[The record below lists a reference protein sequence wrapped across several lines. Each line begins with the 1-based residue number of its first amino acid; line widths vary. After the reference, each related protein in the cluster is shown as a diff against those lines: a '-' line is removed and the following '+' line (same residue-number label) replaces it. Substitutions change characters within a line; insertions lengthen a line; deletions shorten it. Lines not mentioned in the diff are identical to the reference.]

1 MNSAFIVRGEGECL
15 VIRRSSGAFTI
26 MAGQRGSKGRDGSGA
41 SSTFIYEKPL
51 AATVWTVPHNLD
63 RRPSVTVVGTDD
75 QVVTADV
82 GYVDDN
88 IIQITFASPFA
99 GKAYCN

>member
-15 VIRRSSGAFTI
+15 VIRRFGGAFTI
-26 MAGQRGSKGRDGSGA
+26 MAGQRGAAGRDGSGS
-41 SSTFIYEKPL
+41 SSTFVYEKAQ
-51 AATVWTVPHNLD
+51 AASVWTVPHNLE
-63 RRPSVTVVGTDD
+63 RRPSVTVVGTDE

-82 GYVDDN
+82 GYIDDN